1 MERDRMQRNL
11 HDTLK
16 TTLAKCCLIAAVAG
30 MSMAVQAQATG
41 IDPEAQR
48 LLKASVDFLAKQDKF
63 TFDSRTSLE
72 AVLHSGQK
80 IEFNSTGRQSVQRP
94 NKMRSE
100 RTGAGVEQFVVYDGQ
115 SLTLYNP
122 AEKTYATVGAPGTLE
137 GMLDF
142 ARESLNIV
150 APAGDVLYK
159 DAYAILMDGVISG
172 MVVGKSVIEG
182 ARCDQL
188 AFRGPVTDLQVW
200 IQEGAQPLMRKVVI
214 TTRDMVNA
222 PQFSATVTKWDL
234 QPRFDDQTFRF
245 SVPDGAKKVEFV
257 PR

>member
-1 MERDRMQRNL
+1 MQRNL
-11 HDTLK
+11 HDRPK
-16 TTLAKCCLIAAVAG
+16 TTLAKCCLIAAIAG
-30 MSMAVQAQATG
+30 LSMAVQAQATG
-41 IDPEAQR
+41 VDPAAER
-48 LLKASVDFLAKQDKF
+48 LLKASTDFLAKQDRF

-72 AVLHSGQK
+72 AVLYSGQK

-100 RTGAGVEQFVVYDGQ
+100 RTGDVVEQLLVYDGQ
-115 SLTLYNP
+115 SLTLFNP
-122 AEKTYATVGAPGTLE
+122 VEKTYATVGAPGTLE

-142 ARESLNIV
+142 ARETLNIV

-159 DAYAILMDGVISG
+159 DAYAILMDSVISG

-182 ARCDQL
+182 VRCDQL

-200 IQEGAQPLMRKVVI
+200 IQEGAQPLLRKVVI
-214 TTRDMVNA
+214 TTRDMFNA

-245 SVPDGAKKVEFV
+245 SAPAGTKKVDFP